1 MVQKMVNIINRLKKL
16 FIKNKYN
23 IIVLFLGSIYFSFL
37 VFIHDARFADFEF
50 FVKEPLSLTYGIDRW
65 FSWSSRLL
73 IESSV
78 NIFSKNL
85 FLWGLITIIFGA
97 ILFWSLNRILG
108 NRRISQSLL
117 MFSLLLLTNFFILT
131 SAGIFATT
139 INYLWPISCF
149 SFVIAMLLRPFKNEK
164 MKTVSNIIIWPLYI
178 FAMCNEQIALL
189 GIILFAGFIV
199 YNLYSKK
206 RIPKKMIILLILS
219 CIGLINVLICPGNSA
234 RTSIETGNYWPEF
247 ANFNIKNKIIVG
259 SVVTFSRLFFGPEL
273 LAVLIVILIMVLAYK
288 KSNIKAFF
296 AILPA
301 SVVLFLSF
309 WPLNESVTNTNVKL
323 VNYLN
328 HLRSLALN
336 IAPNNFPDSHNVKIY
351 LVIFF
356 CICISIIIAIYFLY
370 GRTKKTLILLY
381 LLAAGIAVTMAV
393 SLSPT
398 MFASSTRTL
407 YVFVIILLCVDFI
420 IAQDI
425 LKDKFK
431 LKNSITATLS
441 KK

>member
-1 MVQKMVNIINRLKKL
+1 MVNIINRLKKL

-164 MKTVSNIIIWPLYI
+164 MKRRGGACERSKVCKTNRDNYSNDGRCLDW
-178 FAMCNEQIALL
+178 LL
-189 GIILFAGFIV
+189 GQKGNRCQYIH
-199 YNLYSKK
+199 
-206 RIPKKMIILLILS
+206 RLI
-219 CIGLINVLICPGNSA
+219 
-234 RTSIETGNYWPEF
+234 T
-247 ANFNIKNKIIVG
+247 
-259 SVVTFSRLFFGPEL
+259 
-273 LAVLIVILIMVLAYK
+273 
-288 KSNIKAFF
+288 
-296 AILPA
+296 
-301 SVVLFLSF
+301 
-309 WPLNESVTNTNVKL
+309 TN
-323 VNYLN
+323 
-328 HLRSLALN
+328 
-336 IAPNNFPDSHNVKIY
+336 
-351 LVIFF
+351 
-356 CICISIIIAIYFLY
+356 
-370 GRTKKTLILLY
+370 
-381 LLAAGIAVTMAV
+381 
-393 SLSPT
+393 
-398 MFASSTRTL
+398 
-407 YVFVIILLCVDFI
+407 
-420 IAQDI
+420 
-425 LKDKFK
+425 
-431 LKNSITATLS
+431 
-441 KK
+441 